1 MRRIP
6 HSTHRGSGRRP
17 QACEADAF
25 ECTAAFRRDASFAA
39 PAAIRGFTLMEM
51 LLALAVSAIVLAGIG
66 GVFYSAMRLRE
77 RTAALVDASAPLNQ
91 ALAFLRRDLRGAM
104 TPGGIFA
111 GVFRGGMLS
120 GGLTEGYGL
129 QFSTTTGVI
138 TDDQPWGDIQD
149 VVYELRDPIER
160 NDTGGRD
167 LIRSVSRNL
176 LPVTTQEAT
185 DQWLLGN
192 VLNLEVACYDGFE
205 WRDSWD
211 STLGDTNLPVAV
223 RVRIELAA
231 DNAADTRNREPIELI
246 VPLGIQSRTN
256 AIPASEDMLLE

>member
-1 MRRIP
+1 
-6 HSTHRGSGRRP
+6 
-17 QACEADAF
+17 
-25 ECTAAFRRDASFAA
+25 
-39 PAAIRGFTLMEM
+39 MEM
-51 LLALAVSAIVLAGIG
+51 LLALAVSAIVLAAIG

-91 ALAFLRRDLRGAM
+91 ALAFLRRDLRGAV

-111 GVFRGGMLS
+111 GAFRSGALS
-120 GGLTEGYGL
+120 GGLAEGYGL

-138 TDDQPWGDIQD
+138 MDDQPWGNIQD

-160 NDTGGRD
+160 NYTGGKD

-176 LPVTTQEAT
+176 LPVTTQEST

-192 VLNLEVACYDGFE
+192 VLNLEVACYDGLE

-223 RVRIELAA
+223 RVRIQLAT
-231 DNAADTRNREPIELI
+231 DNAADTRNRQPIEVI

-256 AIPASEDMLLE
+256 AIPASEDILLE